1 MISHCANPDC
11 ATPFHYLRGGRLYRF
26 EVKSPSSPRSD
37 VPTAIYSHKAPL
49 VTVYFWLC
57 KSCCS
62 RLSLRFDPTTGVRL
76 QSLPAS
82 AESISQVPVIVE
94 TESKPDAA

>member
-11 ATPFHYLRGGRLYRF
+11 AAPFHYLRGGRLYRF
-26 EVKSPSSPRSD
+26 EVKSPSSPCSD
-37 VPTAIYSHKAPL
+37 VPNAIYSHKATM

-76 QSLPAS
+76 QPLPAS
-82 AESISQVPVIVE
+82 AESITQAPVIVE
-94 TESKPDAA
+94 AEPNPEAA

>member
-11 ATPFHYLRGGRLYRF
+11 AAPFHYLRGGRLYRF
-26 EVKSPSSPRSD
+26 EVKSPSSPRGD
-37 VPTAIYSHKAPL
+37 APNVYSHKAPW

-76 QSLPAS
+76 QPLPTS
-82 AESISQVPVIVE
+82 AESFSQATVIVE
-94 TESKPDAA
+94 TEPKPEAA